1 MTSGLQGD
9 GGSDEEEGQRAG
21 VERAESKQREI
32 GGAANEAEGEEM
44 GRDAGEDADRRAERA
59 AGARTRAG
67 TRRGE

>member
-1 MTSGLQGD
+1 MTSGVQGD

-59 AGARTRAG
+59 A
-67 TRRGE
+67 RGEDAGGNAER

>member
-59 AGARTRAG
+59 A
-67 TRRGE
+67 RGEDAGGNAEG

>member
-32 GGAANEAEGEEM
+32 GGAANQAEGEEM

-59 AGARTRAG
+59 A
-67 TRRGE
+67 RGEDAGGNAEG